1 MTKQKK
7 IEKCRICGAT
17 ELIPVA
23 DYGVQKLTGR
33 FPKKIDELI
42 IEGPLRLLKCMGEC
56 GLVQLGC
63 NYDLADMYGDEYG
76 YRSGLNK
83 SMVMHLKY
91 KVKRIEKLVIQEPGD
106 IVIDIGSN
114 DGTTLGFFNESFTK
128 IGVDPTANKFRRYY
142 KENIKV
148 IPEFFPSK
156 NLEEILSG
164 RKAKIITSFS
174 MFYDLDDPM
183 EFTFQIKDHLSDEG
197 IWVFEQSYLPLMLA
211 TNGFDTACHEHL
223 EYYSLKQ
230 IKYLLTKADMKII
243 DIELNK
249 INGGSI
255 SITAARKSSS
265 YAESNTAFE
274 NLLIYEEIQDID
286 SIRVWVE
293 FEKRISIIKKELFDL
308 FDNISLEGKKI
319 GGLGAS
325 TKGNVLLQ
333 YFGIDAQILPYIGE
347 INSDKFGSYTP
358 GTSIP
363 IISEG
368 EVIEKSDYLLVLPW
382 HFKDFFVKNLKL
394 KGKKLI
400 FPLPYVHVIQV

>member
-1 MTKQKK
+1 MNKTNQIKY
-7 IEKCRICGAT
+7 CRICGST
-17 ELIPVA
+17 KLSTIA
-23 DYGVQKLTGR
+23 DYGEQKLTGR
-33 FPKKIDELI
+33 FPKDSDTVVP
-42 IEGPLRLLKCMGEC
+42 EGPLKLIKCLGEC

-63 NYDLADMYGDEYG
+63 TYDLGDMYGDEYG

-83 SMVMHLKY
+83 SMVMHLNS
-91 KVKRIEKLVIQEPGD
+91 KVKRIEKIVKQESGD
-106 IVIDIGSN
+106 IIIDIGSN

-128 IGVDPTANKFRRYY
+128 IGVDPTAKKFSRYY
-142 KENIKV
+142 KDNIKI

-156 NLEEILSG
+156 KLKDFLYG

-174 MFYDLDDPM
+174 MFYDLEDPM
-183 EFTFQIKDHLSDEG
+183 EFTLQIKEHLSDEG

-211 TNGFDTACHEHL
+211 TNSFDTACHEHL

-230 IKYLLTKADMKII
+230 IKYLLEKADMKII

-265 YAESNTAFE
+265 YTESSTAFE
-274 NLLIYEEIQDID
+274 NLRIYEEIQDID
-286 SIRVWVE
+286 SVRVWVE
-293 FEKRISIIKKELFDL
+293 FEKRIEIIKRDLFDL
-308 FDNISLEGKKI
+308 FDNIRLEGKKI

-333 YFGIDAQILPYIGE
+333 YFGINSEILPYIGE
-347 INSDKFGSYTP
+347 VNSDKFGSYTP

-363 IISEG
+363 IISEH
-368 EVIEKSDYLLVLPW
+368 EVVEKFDYLLVLPW
-382 HFKDFFVKNLKL
+382 HFKEFFISNSKL

-400 FPLPYVHVIQV
+400 FPLPYVHVIEL